1 MVNLVKQRK
10 KWIIAWALF
19 WGAFGLG
26 VAICIY
32 AGPHSGELPPE
43 ELTDWLLLPV
53 IIVFASV
60 IIGGIFG
67 FELHDWRLKRHMRK
81 TSENVPEFPHP
92 EPHQAQD

>member
-10 KWIIAWALF
+10 KWIIAWGIF

-67 FELHDWRLKRHMRK
+67 FELHDWRETRRKRK
-81 TSENVPEFPHP
+81 QELNQPANTHP
-92 EPHQAQD
+92 KP